1 MSPARLADFDGRSA
15 YPQRIVCLT
24 EETTEVLYRI
34 GAGHLIVGVS
44 GFTVRPPEARSK
56 PKISRFLDADTAEI
70 EALRPDLVLAFSD
83 LQVDIVRELGK
94 RGLPVMLF
102 NQRSLAEILQSI
114 RMTGALVGR
123 APAAEA
129 LANELAERVERAR
142 QSKRVRRPRVWLEE
156 WPDPLISGIRWFHE
170 LAEAAGADPLFPEL
184 AREQGAAGRTVEAQ
198 QVIDA
203 APEAIIG
210 SWCGK
215 MVKPQAIRDRAGWS
229 AVPAVQADQIYE
241 VPSPLILQPGPA
253 ALDEA
258 LGQLEAI
265 VASILAE
272 SPTLPHLGPR
282 RARGCPAASHAI

>member
-1 MSPARLADFDGRSA
+1 MSTGPRAEFDGRSA

-34 GAGHLIVGVS
+34 GAGDLLVGVS
-44 GFTVRPPEARSK
+44 GFTVRPAEARDK
-56 PKISRFLDADTAEI
+56 PKVSRFLDADTAEI
-70 EALRPDLVLAFSD
+70 EALKPDLVLAFSD
-83 LQVDIVRELGK
+83 LQVDIVKELGR
-94 RGLPVMLF
+94 RGLAVMLF
-102 NQRSLAEILQSI
+102 NQRSIAEILQSI

-123 APAAEA
+123 AEAAE
-129 LANELAERVERAR
+129 ELAASLQARVSAAR
-142 QSKRVRRPRVWLEE
+142 LRELPRRPRVWLEE

-170 LAEAAGADPLFPEL
+170 LAEAAGAAPLFPEL
-184 AREQGAAGRTVEAQ
+184 ALQQGAAGRTVTSQ

-215 MVKPQAIRDRAGWS
+215 MVKPKQIREREGWS
-229 AVPAVQADQIYE
+229 EVPAVLNDHIYE

-258 LGQLEAI
+258 LSQLETI
-265 VASILAE
+265 VDSILTGE
-272 SPTLPHLGPR
+272 PSLPHLGPR
-282 RARGCPAASHAI
+282 RARGVV

>member
-1 MSPARLADFDGRSA
+1 MSSSPGAGFDGRSA

-34 GAGHLIVGVS
+34 GAGELVVGVS

-70 EALRPDLVLAFSD
+70 EALQPDLVLAFSD
-83 LQVDIVRELGK
+83 LQVDIVKELGR
-94 RGLPVMLF
+94 RGLAVMLF
-102 NQRSLAEILQSI
+102 NQRSIAEILQSI

-123 APAAEA
+123 ANAAE
-129 LANELAERVERAR
+129 ELAASLQARVTTAR
-142 QSKRVRRPRVWLEE
+142 SRKLPRRPRVWLEE

-170 LAEAAGADPLFPEL
+170 LAVAAGADPLFPEL
-184 AREQGAAGRTVEAQ
+184 AMQQGAAGRTVSSQ

-215 MVKPQAIRDRAGWS
+215 MVKPASIRARAGW
-229 AVPAVQADQIYE
+229 AELPAVQNDHIYE

-258 LGQLEAI
+258 LTQLETI
-265 VASILAE
+265 VDSILAE
-272 SPTLPHLGPR
+272 EPSLPHLGPR
-282 RARGCPAASHAI
+282 RARGVASGN

>member
-1 MSPARLADFDGRSA
+1 MSTGPTASFDGRTA

-34 GAGHLIVGVS
+34 GAGDLVVGVS

-70 EALRPDLVLAFSD
+70 EALKPDLVLAFSD
-83 LQVDIVRELGK
+83 LQVEIVRELGR
-94 RGLPVMLF
+94 RGLAVMLF
-102 NQRSLAEILQSI
+102 NQRSIAEILQSI

-123 APAAEA
+123 AQAAE
-129 LANELAERVERAR
+129 ELADSLQARVTLAR
-142 QSKRVRRPRVWLEE
+142 LRELPRRPRVWLEE

-170 LAEAAGADPLFPEL
+170 LAEAAGAAPLFGEL
-184 AREQGAAGRTVEAQ
+184 ALQQSAAGRTVTSQ

-215 MVKPQAIRDRAGWS
+215 MVKPAAIRERAGWA
-229 AVPAVQADQIYE
+229 AVPAVQNDQIYE

-258 LGQLEAI
+258 LTQLQAI
-265 VASILAE
+265 VDSILATRP
-272 SPTLPHLGPR
+272 SLPHLGPR
-282 RARGCPAASHAI
+282 RARGVVTR